1 MYPSKPGQS
10 HDFMSRFVFF
20 CFTGLNLT
28 FVDAITMTWYEA
40 KAVCENMNSHLV
52 EIFSEAQQTII
63 EELVKSKSNDNDND
77 NDLGWWIG
85 LTDKEVEGTFK
96 WYHSNKPAVYAN
108 WYHSYGSSLH
118 NYDSIDYV
126 LLYMPWDFKWR
137 VVHNT
142 KYYAICQT
150 T

>member
-1 MYPSKPGQS
+1 MNGKEYTGTGVYQYEIWNPTMYPSKPGQS

-63 EELVKSKSNDNDND
+63 KELAKS
-77 NDLGWWIG
+77 
-85 LTDKEVEGTFK
+85 
-96 WYHSNKPAVYAN
+96 
-108 WYHSYGSSLH
+108 
-118 NYDSIDYV
+118 
-126 LLYMPWDFKWR
+126 
-137 VVHNT
+137 
-142 KYYAICQT
+142 
-150 T
+150 

>member
-28 FVDAITMTWYEA
+28 FVDVLLTWYDA

-63 EELVKSKSNDNDND
+63 KELAKSKYINNH
-77 NDLGWWIG
+77 GWWIG
-85 LTDKEVEGTFK
+85 LTDEEVEGTFK
-96 WYHSNKPAVYAN
+96 WYHSNKPAVYTN
-108 WYHSYGSSLH
+108 WYNSYSYGNSESNNHVVIATPL
-118 NYDSIDYV
+118 NY
-126 LLYMPWDFKWR
+126 DFKWFKGS
-137 VVHNT
+137 NT
-142 KYYAICQT
+142 NKYYAICQT
-150 T
+150 TYI

>member
-28 FVDAITMTWYEA
+28 FVDAITMTWHEA

-63 EELVKSKSNDNDND
+63 EELAKSKYNNNV
-77 NDLGWWIG
+77 GWWIG

-96 WYHSNKPAVYAN
+96 WYHSNKPAVYSN
-108 WYHSYGSSLH
+108 WYSSH
-118 NYDSIDYV
+118 NSESDDYV
-126 LLYMPWDFKWR
+126 VLLGPLSYDFKWFKG
-137 VVHNT
+137 HSMHG
-142 KYYAICQT
+142 YYAICQT

>member
-28 FVDAITMTWYEA
+28 FVDSITMTWYEA

-63 EELVKSKSNDNDND
+63 KELAKSKYNNNV
-77 NDLGWWIG
+77 GWWIG
-85 LTDKEVEGTFK
+85 LTDEEVEGTFK
-96 WYHSNKPAVYAN
+96 WYHSNKPAVYTN
-108 WYHSYGSSLH
+108 WIWPSNH
-118 NYDSIDYV
+118 NSESDDYV
-126 LLYMPWDFKWR
+126 ALYAPQSYDFRWHTR
-137 VVHNT
+137 DRST
-142 KYYAICQT
+142 KYYALCQT

>member
-40 KAVCENMNSHLV
+40 KALCENMNSHLV

-63 EELVKSKSNDNDND
+63 KELAKSKDNN
-77 NDLGWWIG
+77 NLGWWIG

-96 WYHSNKPAVYAN
+96 WYHSNKPAVYTN
-108 WYHSYGSSLH
+108 WYHTYGYGNSDIYH
-118 NYDSIDYV
+118 YV
-126 LLYMPWDFKWR
+126 AIYMPLSYDFKWLTR
-137 VVHNT
+137 PNT
-142 KYYAICQT
+142 GNYYAICQT